1 MIARRASIRHLDRV
15 ARCGTLLVI
24 ALVVALPLTLAL
36 CPASAL
42 DGGGASGAGAG
53 TGDVVAAALSSLDR
67 DLHGIPLL
75 PAPARCE
82 APAAMPVDFVSVT
95 DHGALAFDATAPPSV
110 GSREDTPGNALAGPA
125 GLGHT
130 LRR

>member
-1 MIARRASIRHLDRV
+1 MIQRPTPAVTLDGI

-42 DGGGASGAGAG
+42 DGGTASGAGAG

-67 DLHGIPLL
+67 DLHGTRLL
-75 PAPARCE
+75 PAPARCD
-82 APAAMPVDFVSVT
+82 APAAMHLAPIRPVDA
-95 DHGALAFDATAPPSV
+95 GALAFDATAPPI
-110 GSREDTPGNALAGPA
+110 GSRENTPGDARPGPT
-125 GLGHT
+125 GLGHQ

>member
-1 MIARRASIRHLDRV
+1 MIARPTRTATLDGV

-42 DGGGASGAGAG
+42 DGGTASGAGAG
-53 TGDVVAAALSSLDR
+53 TGDVLAAALSSLDR
-67 DLHGIPLL
+67 DLHGTRLL

-82 APAAMPVDFVSVT
+82 TPAAMHVT
-95 DHGALAFDATAPPSV
+95 PIHPTDRGTLAFDATAPPI
-110 GSREDTPGNALAGPA
+110 GSREDTPGDARPGPT
-125 GLGHT
+125 GLGHQ